1 MGKEQVFWELQ
12 KNDGAFI
19 SGEAL
24 SEKLGI
30 SRAAVWKSIRALRRD
45 GYTIASQVGSGYRLE
60 QSPDTLT
67 EREIRRHL
75 SATETVGREIECFD
89 TIGSTNTYLTLLENA
104 PDGLV
109 AVAQEQTSGRGRRGR
124 SFESAAKKG
133 VYLSVLLR
141 PQMEA
146 SALMSLTGLGAV
158 AACDAIER
166 VAGVRPK
173 IKWTNDLILNS
184 KKLAG
189 ILTELSF
196 EGESG
201 AVQYAVM
208 GIGVNVSQTE
218 EDFSAE
224 TGKLATSLSRETGR
238 SISRAALAAALIEEF
253 DALWTTLK
261 GGSTAQYLEKYRR
274 DCLTVGA
281 EVQLLWQDTREKV
294 VALDVDEQFG
304 LVVRRENGAV
314 ETIRTGEVS
323 VRGLYGYVDEEE
335 K

>member
-12 KNDGAFI
+12 RCEGEVV
-19 SGEAL
+19 SGGAL

-45 GYTIASQVGSGYRLE
+45 GYTIASIAGSGYRLE
-60 QSPDTLT
+60 KSPDTLT
-67 EREIRRHL
+67 EREIRRYL
-75 SATETVGREIECFD
+75 GETAVVGGAIECFE
-89 TIGSTNTYLTLLENA
+89 TIGSTNTYLKTRDDA

-109 AVAQEQTSGRGRRGR
+109 AVAQEQTAGRGRRGR
-124 SFESAAKKG
+124 SFESAAGKG
-133 VYLSVLLR
+133 IYLSVLLR

-146 SALMSLTGLGAV
+146 SALLSLTGLGAV
-158 AACDAIER
+158 AVCDAIER
-166 VAGVRPK
+166 VAGVRPR
-173 IKWTNDLILNS
+173 IKWTNDLVLGG

-208 GIGVNVSQTE
+208 GVGVNVSQRS

-224 TGKLATSLSRETGR
+224 TGKIATSLARETGKR
-238 SISRAALAAALIEEF
+238 VSRAALAAAMIEEF
-253 DALWTTLK
+253 DRLWAALRAND
-261 GGSTAQYLEKYRR
+261 TAEYLAKYRR
-274 DCLTVGA
+274 DCVTIGA

-304 LVVRRENGAV
+304 LVVRREDGTV

-323 VRGLYGYVDEEE
+323 VRGLYGYVE
-335 K
+335 

>member
-1 MGKEQVFWELQ
+1 MGKEQVFWALQ
-12 KNDGAFI
+12 SADGFV

-24 SEKLGI
+24 SNDLGI

-45 GYTIASQVGSGYRLE
+45 GYVIDSLAGSGYRLV
-60 QSPDTLT
+60 QSPDALT
-67 EREIRRHL
+67 EREIRRYL
-75 SATETVGREIECFD
+75 GATDVVGGAIKCFES
-89 TIGSTNTYLTLLENA
+89 IGSTNTYLKTLEGA

-109 AVAQEQTSGRGRRGR
+109 AVAQEQTAGRGRRGR
-124 SFESAAKKG
+124 SFESAAGKG
-133 VYLSVLLR
+133 IYLSVLLR

-146 SALMSLTGLGAV
+146 SALLSLTGLGAV
-158 AACDAIER
+158 AVCDAVER
-166 VAGVRPK
+166 VALVRPK
-173 IKWTNDLILNS
+173 IKWTNDLVLNG

-208 GIGVNVSQTE
+208 GVGVNVSQKS
-218 EDFSAE
+218 EDFSEE
-224 TGKLATSLSRETGR
+224 TGKIATSLERETR
-238 SISRAALAAALIEEF
+238 KKISRAALAAAMIEEF
-253 DALWTTLK
+253 DKLWRALRE
-261 GGSTAQYLEKYRR
+261 GDTARYLEAYRR
-274 DCLTVGA
+274 DCVTIGA

-304 LVVRRENGAV
+304 LVVRRENGTV

-323 VRGLYGYVDEEE
+323 VRGLYGYVE
-335 K
+335 